1 MIGKYMN
8 EKETDMY
15 KKNGINELRK
25 LKDANLYKER
35 KSHQWNRNAFSNKKY
50 LVILNKIILFI
61 K

>member
-35 KSHQWNRNAFSNKKY
+35 LKMNKSFKGTKHDDE
-50 LVILNKIILFI
+50 KIM
-61 K
+61 KD